1 MHLSTGPVVEVHD
14 VWREFPVEAGR
25 RSLLRVLRDAV
36 HRAGREVPR
45 RRALQ
50 NISLIAA
57 RGDRIAIVGNNAAG
71 KSTLLKIIA
80 GLLRPSSGT
89 VAVHGDMVLL
99 TALGLGMIEEV
110 TVLENTFLYG
120 ALYGVEPAR
129 MRLVLGDI
137 MNWAGITGYEHAKLK
152 TLSTGTRAR
161 LAFSVVRHIAADVFL
176 IDEAMAAG
184 DVTFA
189 AKCRAFFEEPSN
201 RQRTFLIA
209 THDMDLARSFCAS
222 ALWLHEGRLMA
233 FGDSRTVVGQYL
245 EAQAPASTSA

>member
-1 MHLSTGPVVEVHD
+1 MSDGTEAVVEARS
-14 VWREFPVEAGR
+14 VWREFPIEAGR
-25 RSLLRVLRDAV
+25 RSLLRVLRDTV
-36 HRAGREVPR
+36 RGNGRAAPR

-50 NISLIAA
+50 DVSLTALH
-57 RGDRIAIVGNNAAG
+57 GDRIAIVGNNAAG

-80 GLLRPSSGT
+80 GLLRPTRGT
-89 VAVHGDMVLL
+89 VAVRGELVLL

-129 MRLVLGDI
+129 MRLALGDI
-137 MNWAGITGYEHAKLK
+137 MAWAGIAGFEHAKLK
-152 TLSTGTRAR
+152 TLSAGTRAR
-161 LAFSVVRHIAADVFL
+161 LAFSIVRHIAADVFL
-176 IDEAMAAG
+176 VDEAMSAG

-189 AKCRAFFEEPSN
+189 AKCRAFFEEPVN
-201 RQRTFLIA
+201 RERTFLVA

-233 FGDSRTVVGQYL
+233 FGDSGTVVGQYL
-245 EAQAPASTSA
+245 KAQGPRTLHP